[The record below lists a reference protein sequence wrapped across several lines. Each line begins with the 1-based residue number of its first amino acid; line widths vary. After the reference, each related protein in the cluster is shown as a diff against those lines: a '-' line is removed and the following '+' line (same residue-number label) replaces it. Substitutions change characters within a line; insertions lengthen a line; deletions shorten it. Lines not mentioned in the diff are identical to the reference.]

1 MGANGV
7 VHLSLL
13 FIDFK
18 KEKEKK
24 KAANFLRNSA
34 NNTAQFMKL

>member
-13 FIDFK
+13 FVDFK

-24 KAANFLRNSA
+24 KAADFLHNGV
-34 NNTAQFMKL
+34 NNMAQFMKL